1 MSSSLGLATGTQ
13 VQVYRGVM
21 SETSALNWAPAACTL
36 PTTERPLR
44 VAEFDHLFR
53 TSARRIQRISP
64 TRGRVVFDPA
74 AEAKARD
81 LAARES
87 SCCMFFDFTLT
98 DAADGLRMDIT
109 VPDNQTDVLGA
120 LLAIMSDPVD
130 D

>member
-1 MSSSLGLATGTQ
+1 
-13 VQVYRGVM
+13 M

-53 TSARRIQRISP
+53 TSARQIQRISP
-64 TRGRVVFDPA
+64 TRARVVFDPA

-87 SCCMFFDFTLT
+87 SCCTFFDFIFT

-120 LLAIMSDPVD
+120 LLAITSDPVD